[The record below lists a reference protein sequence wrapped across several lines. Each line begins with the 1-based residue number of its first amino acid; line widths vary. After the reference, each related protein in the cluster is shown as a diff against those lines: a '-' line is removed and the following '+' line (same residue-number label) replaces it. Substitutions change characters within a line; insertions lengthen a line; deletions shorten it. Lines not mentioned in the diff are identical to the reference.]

1 MEFFLSMVMV
11 VIIFIIYS
19 AIIVV
24 PSIFIIKKASY
35 LENNHSFSLNQII
48 NKTFGGYAGI
58 SFIAIYGVIF
68 LSTIFSDLAFYL
80 SKAININTYIYA
92 LLIKSIIWLTLIVG
106 LILLLIGCILNK
118 RKLKLASLILIFVYI
133 GLKLSDVTLSICNY
147 LLLVF
152 DINSIYGSDYVS
164 WGYFIFMGKDF
175 ILYLTELV
183 LYIFIFIEAIKVINN
198 KQFNVKRLKVLP
210 PLILLLEVIF
220 GLFELLM
227 PLIGVYF
234 HSLLTSSSLVYYV
247 EKEIGIIIL
256 VILVF
261 NCLNKSI
268 LAREYP
274 KEEIETT
281 FTGLS
286 FAYECKGLDFNLIK
300 KRNEVI
306 VEDIVNTDNVV
317 EEVKEIPIVEKDNK
331 IIEPILENK
340 EDKVVKDIQPT
351 TPAINEKFDLKKELL
366 KIKEL
371 YDLELIDDEEYKL
384 LKARLLN
391 KK

>member
-58 SFIAIYGVIF
+58 SFVAIYGVIF
-68 LSTIFSDLAFYL
+68 LSTIFSDLASYL
-80 SKAININTYIYA
+80 SKAININIYIYA

-106 LILLLIGCILNK
+106 LIFLLIGCILNK
-118 RKLKLASLILIFVYI
+118 RKLKIASLILIFVYI
-133 GLKLSDVTLSICNY
+133 GLNLSDVTFNICNY
-147 LLLVF
+147 LLLVS
-152 DINSIYGSDYVS
+152 NSNPIYGSYYVS
-164 WGYFIFMGKDF
+164 WVNIIFLGKDF

-227 PLIGVYF
+227 PFLG
-234 HSLLTSSSLVYYV
+234 STAASSSLYFA
-247 EKEIGIIIL
+247 EKEIGMIIL
-256 VILVF
+256 VILIF

-274 KEEIETT
+274 KEEIGTT

-317 EEVKEIPIVEKDNK
+317 EEVKEIPVVEKDNK

-340 EDKVVKDIQPT
+340 EEKVVNDIHPT
-351 TPAINEKFDLKKELL
+351 NPVINEKFDLKKELI

-371 YDLELIDDEEYKL
+371 HDLELIDDEEYKL
-384 LKARLLN
+384 LKERLLN